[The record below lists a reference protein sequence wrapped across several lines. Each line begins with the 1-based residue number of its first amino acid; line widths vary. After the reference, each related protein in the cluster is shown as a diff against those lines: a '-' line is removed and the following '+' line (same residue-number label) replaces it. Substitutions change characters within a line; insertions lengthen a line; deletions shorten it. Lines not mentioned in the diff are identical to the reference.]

1 MPDTE
6 KERFQFQHFMKATGC
21 VFESSIHRDKP
32 DVFAM
37 KGGERYGIE
46 LTEGC
51 PEEFHR
57 ARDIVRKSGMT
68 SFCSSSLE
76 DNPKENQRKNSELRE
91 SIAEDHFVNAEI
103 SAVSWANRIARR
115 IHRKAG
121 LLKAGEIERFDR
133 NWLVVIDAVLGL
145 GGLPNEFYR
154 VALMTALGTP
164 HLTSPGFDTTYVVCL
179 RDIFVIDKDR
189 VIGGRKE
196 ES

>member
-6 KERFQFQHFMKATGC
+6 KERFQFQHFLKVAGC
-21 VFESSIHRDKP
+21 VFESATHRDKP
-32 DVFAM
+32 DVFAI
-37 KGGERYGIE
+37 KGGEKYGIE

-57 ARDIVRKSGMT
+57 AGDIVRKSGVT

-76 DNPKENQRKNSELRE
+76 DNPKETQRKNTELRD
-91 SIAEDHFVNAEI
+91 SIVEEHFVNAEM
-103 SAVSWANRIARR
+103 SGVSWANRIARR
-115 IHRKAG
+115 IHRKAE

-133 NWLVVIDAVLGL
+133 NWLVVIDVVSGL

-164 HLTSPGFDTTYVVCL
+164 HLAAPEFDTTYVVCL

-189 VIGGRKE
+189 VIGARRE